1 MLPPSLIE
9 LAARSDTLSG
19 KFTVSDAPPL
29 ILWDDGAVSWLTG
42 DARIIAP
49 NADPNERASYADL
62 PSRVQW
68 TDDAAPTKRTYVIGK
83 AGPRNCNLIT
93 GTGKRLCARVLITPP
108 NPQTT
113 AQKEQRNK
121 TTTAV
126 QLWHTQQA
134 TCIEQSEDFAPSRH
148 LSPYHRW
155 LSYYLTTH

>member
-42 DARIIAP
+42 DARVIAP

-68 TDDAAPTKRTYVIGK
+68 TDDAAPTARTYVIGK
-83 AGPRNCNLIT
+83 AGPRNCNLIS

-113 AQKEQRNK
+113 AQKEQRQK
-121 TTTAV
+121 TTDAV
-126 QLWHTQQA
+126 HLWHENTTA
-134 TCIEQSEDFAPSRH
+134 CERQSRDHAPARH